1 LQDIKNGPLQN
12 LRLFSESLIRFHVA
26 NRSKILRK
34 QLILFK
40 IPKEKKMKTKKSLAM
55 FLALALLIVPILTA
69 CGPTKINGTLTT
81 YTFTLSADTASAGTI
96 VFHVTNSATD
106 QNHEFVIFKTDL
118 PVDKLPMKD
127 SGDGSGTLQID
138 EEGAGVEHIA
148 EIPDTD
154 LTPGT
159 TKDLTV
165 DLKPGRYV
173 IVCNLV
179 VNGISHFM
187 QGMHAVLTVK

>member
-1 LQDIKNGPLQN
+1 
-12 LRLFSESLIRFHVA
+12 
-26 NRSKILRK
+26 
-34 QLILFK
+34 
-40 IPKEKKMKTKKSLAM
+40 M
-55 FLALALLIVPILTA
+55 FLAMVMLMVPILTA
-69 CGPTKINGTLTT
+69 CGPTKVNATLTT
-81 YTFTLSADTASAGTI
+81 YTLTLSANTASAGKVT
-96 VFHVTNSATD
+96 FHVTNAATD
-106 QNHEFVIFKTDL
+106 QKHEFVIFKTDL

-138 EEGAGVEHIA
+138 EEGTGVQHID

-154 LTPGT
+154 LPAGA

-165 DLKPGRYV
+165 DLQPGRYI

-187 QGMHAVLTVK
+187 QGMHVVFTVK

>member
-1 LQDIKNGPLQN
+1 
-12 LRLFSESLIRFHVA
+12 
-26 NRSKILRK
+26 
-34 QLILFK
+34 
-40 IPKEKKMKTKKSLAM
+40 MKTKKSLAM
-55 FLALALLIVPILTA
+55 FLALVLLIVPILTA
-69 CGPTKINGTLTT
+69 CGPTKIDGTLTT

-138 EEGAGVEHIA
+138 EEGTGVEHIA